1 MPTSGAVLGTME
13 GDGLAQM
20 LKLNGGNKG
29 TTLSGGGSG
38 TLFMDVTLAKDATVP
53 NGNQTPLRCRRGE
66 DGTSTSER
74 RPRPGA

>member
-1 MPTSGAVLGTME
+1 MPQAAAVLGTME

-20 LKLNGGNKG
+20 LKFNGGNKG
-29 TTLSGGGSG
+29 TTLSGAGSG
-38 TLFMDVTLAKDATVP
+38 ILFMDVTLAKDATVP
-53 NGNQTPLRCRRGE
+53 KAIRTPLRYRRGE